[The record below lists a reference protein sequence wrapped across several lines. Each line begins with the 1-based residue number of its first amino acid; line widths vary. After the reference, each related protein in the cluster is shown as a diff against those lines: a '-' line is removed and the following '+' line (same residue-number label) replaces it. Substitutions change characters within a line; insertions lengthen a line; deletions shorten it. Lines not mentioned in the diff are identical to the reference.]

1 MRKCSDVGHS
11 DPGGSSGDSEL
22 LDESQRRLRQ
32 DFLVSCE
39 KKEKQSWI
47 TGMIEKENLQ

>member
-32 DFLVSCE
+32 DFLVSCMWAVRR
-39 KKEKQSWI
+39 KKSRA
-47 TGMIEKENLQ
+47 G